1 MILTAP
7 FQTPAAVAEF
17 FNAPAN
23 AALRLVSVL
32 PDARTATVTAV
43 YETPPDPA
51 AELEEERRRL
61 LEERVLALVA
71 LDDDKKRTANFPKGV
86 VAEDGI
92 SVPLAIV
99 SNRLCQLAAF
109 KALDNAARARWV
121 RDNAP
126 ALGFALIPAEE
137 ARARYGCNAELLRLE
152 E

>member
-32 PDARTATVTAV
+32 PDARTATVTAI

-51 AELEEERRRL
+51 AELEDERRRL
-61 LEERVLALVA
+61 LEERVLVLIN

-86 VAEDGI
+86 IEDGI
-92 SVPLAIV
+92 GVPLAIV
-99 SNRLCQLAAF
+99 NNRLCQLAAF

-121 RDNAP
+121 RENAP
-126 ALGFALIPAEE
+126 AVRFALVPTEE
-137 ARARYGCNAELLRLE
+137 ARARYGCAAELLRLE
-152 E
+152 